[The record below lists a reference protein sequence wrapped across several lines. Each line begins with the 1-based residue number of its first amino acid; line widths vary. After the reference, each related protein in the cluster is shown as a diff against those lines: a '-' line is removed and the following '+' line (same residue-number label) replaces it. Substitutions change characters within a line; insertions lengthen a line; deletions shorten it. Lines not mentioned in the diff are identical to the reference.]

1 MKRQPQGSSTSPK
14 VAGTPRS
21 PATRG
26 TPRGRD
32 GHKDRALMCMQDMCD
47 FVRRHGR
54 LPGQHIGVTENNLYH
69 RWHKFKDKSISEKA
83 KHQRS
88 ELMQLIADASTLAE
102 CERSIRSN
110 HEKWCD
116 DHLPPGRLQ
125 HPVRP
130 TLCSLAGGANPYPGM
145 SNLGNTCYLNAPLQ
159 CLLHCGAARAAM
171 LTPTQHV
178 VEEQSIQQ
186 ALRALVSACMNEEA
200 RKASFRFNSIGFFL
214 RQDIS
219 HISVISMFL
228 LLLVLGYWQ
237 PYLL

>member
-1 MKRQPQGSSTSPK
+1 MPRHHRYVGEKR
-14 VAGTPRS
+14 
-21 PATRG
+21 
-26 TPRGRD
+26 
-32 GHKDRALMCMQDMCD
+32 
-47 FVRRHGR
+47 
-54 LPGQHIGVTENNLYH
+54 LYE
-69 RWHKFKDKSISEKA
+69 RWHIFKDKCNSEKA
-83 KHQRS
+83 KQKRS

-116 DHLPPGRLQ
+116 DHLPAGRL
-125 HPVRP
+125 PVRP
-130 TLCSLAGGANPYPGM
+130 ILCRLAGGANPYPGM

-159 CLLHCGAARAAM
+159 CLLHCGAARAAI
-171 LTPTQHV
+171 LKPTQHV
-178 VEEQSIQQ
+178 DEEHSIQQ
-186 ALRALVSACMNEEA
+186 ALRALVSACVNEEA
-200 RKASFRFNSIGFFL
+200 RKASFRFSSIGFFL